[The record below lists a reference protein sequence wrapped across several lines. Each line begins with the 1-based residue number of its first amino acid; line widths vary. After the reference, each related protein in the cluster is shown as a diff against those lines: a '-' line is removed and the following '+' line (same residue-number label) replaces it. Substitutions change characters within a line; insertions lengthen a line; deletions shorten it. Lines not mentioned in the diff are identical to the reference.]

1 MLTIICSW
9 CYSKAAQYA
18 FHLNLTT
25 SFKAGVP
32 NLRDLMPGDLR
43 WSWFNNNSNKVDKC
57 NVLES
62 SRNHFPLLGP
72 WKNCLPRS
80 QSLVP
85 KMLGTTALQELAPSF
100 YRDENWGIGKSNVF
114 SKVTEL
120 VNGRTGVESRLQN
133 YGQGGLACCNSWGC
147 KESDTTE

>member
-1 MLTIICSW
+1 MLTIMCSR

-32 NLRDLMPGDLR
+32 NLWDLMPGDLR
-43 WSWFNNNSNKVDKC
+43 WSWFNNNSNKVDNKC

-62 SRNHFPLLGP
+62 PRNHFPLPGP
-72 WKNCLPRS
+72 WKNCLPRN

-85 KMLGTTALQELAPSF
+85 KMLGTTAL
-100 YRDENWGIGKSNVF
+100 
-114 SKVTEL
+114 
-120 VNGRTGVESRLQN
+120 
-133 YGQGGLACCNSWGC
+133 
-147 KESDTTE
+147 